1 MKIQIV
7 RRWAVVAAGVALLC
21 GLPVIAS
28 ALPVS
33 VPQLTASQLRARILT
48 SADESYAGYAESN
61 ATFGLPPVSGLTG
74 LTSLLNGVTRMRVWQ
89 ATPARWRVDVLSDA
103 GERDTYQ
110 VSGYRSYIWD
120 SGGQLLT
127 EVRGRQT
134 YRLPRAA
141 DLVPPALALRLL
153 SEGGRQARFSVIA
166 PVRVAGRDAAGLRMT
181 PADPASTV
189 GRVDIWADPSSGLPL
204 LVEVFGRGSGRPAL
218 ESLFFQV
225 SSWHPD
231 PRVLTPARG
240 PGAGFTVTSPGNLAG
255 ALSNLGLVAL
265 PAELAGRIRLPVQP
279 GFETIGAYG
288 GGLTTFAVLGVRG
301 SSGRRLI
308 PDAVKAGGTPLVIA
322 GGAGAEISAPLLNA
336 VLVRPPGFFV
346 TFLLAGTVSTRL
358 LEQAAAELTS
368 LVTLVVIT
376 TRALVKRY
384 GAVTAV
390 GSVDLD
396 VREGD
401 RYGLLGPNGSGKTT
415 LVRMLLG
422 LVYATSGEIEVLG
435 RRIPRHA
442 REVLPQIGAL
452 IEEPAAYPHLSGR
465 ANLTLLDAAGPGGGA
480 ARRTRRQRVDEA
492 LEQVGLAGVGR
503 RPVKAYSLGMRQ
515 RLGLAAALIRRP
527 RLLILDEPG
536 NGLDPRGIRDLREL
550 LVGLNE
556 AGVTVFLSSHLLA
569 EVEQLCTRVG
579 VLDDGRL
586 VLQDDLAAL
595 RAPTG
600 RIVLDTP
607 DADQVAALLD
617 GQVEHRDGQQ
627 LLVRYADA
635 AALNARLV
643 GAGLRV
649 SSIGPQQRTL
659 EEIVLSVTGTGSDHI
674 GGTP

>member
-1 MKIQIV
+1 MII
-7 RRWAVVAAGVALLC
+7 
-21 GLPVIAS
+21 
-28 ALPVS
+28 
-33 VPQLTASQLRARILT
+33 
-48 SADESYAGYAESN
+48 
-61 ATFGLPPVSGLTG
+61 
-74 LTSLLNGVTRMRVWQ
+74 
-89 ATPARWRVDVLSDA
+89 
-103 GERDTYQ
+103 
-110 VSGYRSYIWD
+110 
-120 SGGQLLT
+120 
-127 EVRGRQT
+127 
-134 YRLPRAA
+134 
-141 DLVPPALALRLL
+141 
-153 SEGGRQARFSVIA
+153 
-166 PVRVAGRDAAGLRMT
+166 
-181 PADPASTV
+181 
-189 GRVDIWADPSSGLPL
+189 
-204 LVEVFGRGSGRPAL
+204 
-218 ESLFFQV
+218 
-225 SSWHPD
+225 
-231 PRVLTPARG
+231 
-240 PGAGFTVTSPGNLAG
+240 
-255 ALSNLGLVAL
+255 
-265 PAELAGRIRLPVQP
+265 
-279 GFETIGAYG
+279 
-288 GGLTTFAVLGVRG
+288 
-301 SSGRRLI
+301 
-308 PDAVKAGGTPLVIA
+308 
-322 GGAGAEISAPLLNA
+322 
-336 VLVRPPGFFV
+336 
-346 TFLLAGTVSTRL
+346 
-358 LEQAAAELTS
+358 
-368 LVTLVVIT
+368 

-384 GAVTAV
+384 GPVTAV
-390 GSVDLD
+390 RSVDLD

-435 RRIPRHA
+435 RRMPRHA

-465 ANLTLLDAAGPGGGA
+465 TNLTLFDAAGPGGGT
-480 ARRTRRQRVDEA
+480 ARRTRRRRVDEA

-550 LVGLNE
+550 LAGLNE

-579 VLDDGRL
+579 VLDEGRL

-627 LLVRYADA
+627 LLVRYSDA
-635 AALNARLV
+635 AALNTRLV

-649 SSIGPQQRTL
+649 SSIGAQQRTL

-674 GGTP
+674 AGTP